1 MRTAL
6 KNKQK
11 LKYALYHERQEIYQ
25 TDAEGNI
32 VYTEVD
38 GERVPVLEGYSD
50 HFYDAPVD
58 FIGNIM
64 PVGSES
70 YARGNVAIYRAYG
83 IDISAYDAL
92 ILMNRDELPITESSL
107 IWEWREPKKRI
118 TDDYFISDT
127 DHDVISDEE
136 TDGVQPSA
144 GDMEVWDETTADWI
158 VKRVASTQ
166 NITLYLL
173 SRMNSN
179 NGQS

>member
-11 LKYALYHERQEIYQ
+11 LKYALYHERQEIYR

-38 GERVPVLEGYSD
+38 GERVPVSEGYSE
-50 HFYDAPVD
+50 HFYDEPVD

-70 YARGNVAIYRAYG
+70 YARGNVAIYRPYG
-83 IDISAYDAL
+83 IDVSAYDAL
-92 ILMNRDELPITESSL
+92 ILMNRGELPITESSL
-107 IWEWREPKKRI
+107 IWEWHEPSKRI
-118 TDDYFISDT
+118 TDDYFIEDA
-127 DHDVISDEE
+127 DDDVVDDE
-136 TDGVQPSA
+136 QPEGIQPTADSI
-144 GDMEVWDETTADWI
+144 EVWDETTADWI

-173 SRMNSN
+173 SRMNH
-179 NGQS
+179 NG